1 MSGSITGVVLAAG
14 AGERMGVPKL
24 LLPFRDRTVLNAT
37 LAAVE
42 TSRVDRVI
50 VVTGANAEAVEASLL
65 AVRAAVARNPDF
77 RRGNMSSLLTAT
89 ATDPDAEAFILVAG
103 DQPTTRTDVIDAMV
117 ELWNEERPWAAVANY
132 DDRIANP
139 FLISRP
145 ALEDAAEMTGER
157 VLGRLL
163 IESGADR
170 VARLRVAGPAPR
182 DVNTPEE
189 YESLL
194 SGEGL
199 EAPGEGWFGGDDAD
213 ATHGRVDAASRM
225 RRVVVDTMSDRAV
238 PPTDE

>member
-1 MSGSITGVVLAAG
+1 MRGLTTGVVLAAG
-14 AGERMGVPKL
+14 AAERMGEPKL
-24 LLPFRDRTVLNAT
+24 LLPLHDRTVLNTT

-42 TSRVDRVI
+42 ASHVDQVI

-65 AVRAAVARNPDF
+65 AVRATVVRNPDY
-77 RRGNMSSLLTAT
+77 RRGNMSSFLTAT
-89 ATDPDAEAFILVAG
+89 LTDPDAEAFILVAG

-117 ELWNEERPWAAVANY
+117 ELWNEDRPWAVVANY

-163 IESGADR
+163 VESGDDR
-170 VARLRVAGPAPR
+170 VARLRIAGPAPW

-189 YESLL
+189 YAALL
-194 SGEGL
+194 SDEGL
-199 EAPGEGWFGGDDAD
+199 EARGEG
-213 ATHGRVDAASRM
+213 
-225 RRVVVDTMSDRAV
+225 
-238 PPTDE
+238 